1 MITENKQIIFTDDL
15 QMASDQVITDIVKDT
30 SKKSL
35 IISSYPDIEHR
46 WRNALSIAHKL
57 PDVSVV
63 KGSSK
68 EKDRAIHSCSSI
80 LFLTPG
86 SLSRLKDDDVNRF
99 DLLVIDKL
107 HELISTGKEKKKTI
121 LSLSEKIP
129 QTIGISYSLN
139 GNHLRTLWDE
149 LSIIGEEQRIGIS
162 KSSYYEKYYFSERIP
177 LNSSFKYIRE
187 LKPGAYKAVKKRMK
201 KLAVEIKKNSPDD
214 KSRYFIPLDYHE
226 RSIDRFIHGIL
237 EDTPNER
244 YQRYHNDQSV

>member
-15 QMASDQVITDIVKDT
+15 QTASDHVITDIIKDP

-46 WRNALSIAHKL
+46 WRNALSIAHVL

-63 KGSSK
+63 KGASK
-68 EKDRAIHSCSSI
+68 EKARAIHSCSGI
-80 LFLTPG
+80 LFLPPG
-86 SLSRLKDDDVNRF
+86 SLSRLRDDDVNRF

-107 HELISTGKEKKKTI
+107 HDLISTGRDKKRTI
-121 LSLSEKIP
+121 LSLSESIP

-162 KSSYYEKYYFSERIP
+162 KSSYYERYYFSERISHD
-177 LNSSFKYIRE
+177 SSFNYIRE
-187 LKPGAYKAVKKRMK
+187 LKPGALKAVRKHLK
-201 KLAVEIKKNSPDD
+201 KLAVEIKKNSPDV

-226 RSIDRFIHGIL
+226 RSIDRFIHNIL

-244 YQRYHNDQSV
+244 